1 MAYTLR
7 VPIRLDKRPQLVKS
21 FDFAASYCIIVIG
34 GTWKM
39 TRLRLYALGPPRV
52 ECNDQPIDIARRKA
66 VALLIYL
73 AVTGQSHSRDTLAT
87 LFWPEYDQS
96 RARAG
101 LRRALAALK
110 KALGEGRLEID
121 RETIGL
127 NPDADIW
134 VDVGRFHCLLAE
146 CRAHDHP
153 ERETCPDCVP
163 LLTEAAALCGDDFMA
178 GFTLRDSPAF
188 DDWQFFQTQGLR
200 DELASALERLARGH
214 SAQGQFEQAIAHA
227 RRRLALDPL
236 HEPAHRH
243 LMQLYAWAGQRAAAL
258 RQYQEC
264 ARVLEEE
271 LAVPPEEETTQLY
284 EDIKQKR
291 ESPPLVEP
299 RVQPLI
305 GKKEE
310 EEEEGEERQR
320 VVNAPPQAV
329 SDLFRD
335 RVTEMA
341 ALTNHIGGETA
352 RLISVVGRAGMGKT
366 ALACKVLDDLA
377 KNRHPDAPPI
387 KGLIYL
393 TVSELSLDRLVHDVG
408 EMLGQPARSQLAQRW
423 AAPEEEL
430 ATKIDAVL
438 AALREEERYVILLDN
453 LEDLL
458 DAKGRLPDSD
468 LACFVD
474 RCLHSQSGVRLVVTS
489 RERPYVSPE
498 GRRRA
503 PRVILDEGLPL
514 DEAREMLRD
523 LDPDGELGLRDASQS
538 DLEQAAR
545 LARRMPRALELL
557 AFVLHQAEGTLSLDH
572 LLEDE
577 ALFLD
582 DALVVER
589 LAAEVYRRLDDDERR
604 VVDAL
609 AVLEE
614 PATAQAVEYLL
625 TPWQPHLD
633 VTAALRWLIRGH
645 FVSYNRMTS
654 GGGRYALHPVDR
666 AFALRLIAGEDE
678 GVDGATIY
686 TRTALED
693 RAAAYYRGL
702 RKPEAE
708 WRSIDDLQPQLRE
721 YEHLLR
727 AGQANEACELLNNID
742 QDFLQLWGYA
752 RLVVRM
758 RERLF
763 SRLKSLHLKAVNH
776 HSLGDA
782 YRNLGRAREAA
793 AQYEDALATARE
805 IGEKETEGAA
815 LGGLG
820 RANWMLGQ
828 VEKATG
834 YLKEALTIA
843 REIGDRRSE
852 GMHVR
857 SLGRIYCDLGQMEK
871 ATSHLADA
879 LIIAREIG
887 DKRGQSQTL
896 AFLGRVHYDLGQVEV
911 AIGYCESALTIAR
924 EIGDKHGEGAYL
936 NSLGNF
942 CYEFGQLEKAFGYYE
957 SALAI
962 AREIGD
968 KRREAQCA
976 GNLGNV
982 CSDMG
987 QMEKAFDH
995 YEESLSIAREVGDKR
1010 TEGLVLGI
1018 LGHASTALKRHADAV
1033 AYLREGINILTEI
1046 NLPLGQCWLNGYLG
1060 WALLASGRLDEA
1072 QSAFGEAAV
1081 MDVPDGNYLASV
1093 GLGVTCLRLDDETTA
1108 RKAFSEAV
1116 ERCEALLA
1124 KTPELREACFALGL
1138 ARSGL
1143 AVLGAGAMEEAIAA
1157 YKRAR
1162 DICDARGVLDE
1173 ERRKLDELEEAGYG
1187 DLSKVRAALTGVE

>member
-1 MAYTLR
+1 MA
-7 VPIRLDKRPQLVKS
+7 RL
-21 FDFAASYCIIVIG
+21 Y
-34 GTWKM
+34 
-39 TRLRLYALGPPRV
+39 LYALGPPRV
-52 ECNDQPIDIARRKA
+52 ECDDQPIEIARRKA
-66 VALLIYL
+66 LALLVYL
-73 AVTGQSHSRDTLAT
+73 VVTGQSHSRDALST
-87 LFWPEYDQS
+87 LFWPEYSQS

-101 LRRALAALK
+101 LRRALAELK
-110 KALGEGRLEID
+110 KTLGEGWLEVD
-121 RETIGL
+121 RDTAEP
-127 NPDADIW
+127 NPEADVW
-134 VDVGRFHCLLAE
+134 LDVDRFRHLLAE
-146 CRAHDHP
+146 SRTHDHP
-153 ERETCPDCVP
+153 EDEVCSDCLP
-163 LLTEAAALCGDDFMA
+163 RLTEAAALYGDDFMA

-200 DELASALERLARGH
+200 DELAGALDRLAHGLGT
-214 SAQGQFEQAIAHA
+214 QGQFEQAIAHA

-264 ARVLEEE
+264 TRILEEE

-284 EDIKQKR
+284 QAIKEKR
-291 ESPPLVEP
+291 VLPPPAKP
-299 RVQPLI
+299 RVLPLAR
-305 GKKEE
+305 E
-310 EEEEGEERQR
+310 EERQR

-341 ALTNHIGGETA
+341 ALANHIGGEA
-352 RLISVVGRAGMGKT
+352 PRLISVVGRAGMGKT

-377 KNRHPDAPPI
+377 RNRHPDAPPI
-387 KGLIYL
+387 NGLIYL
-393 TVSELSLDRLVHDVG
+393 TASELSLDRLVHDVG

-430 ATKIDAVL
+430 TSKIDAVL
-438 AALREEERYVILLDN
+438 TALKEEDRYVILLDN

-458 DAKGRLPDSD
+458 DATGRLTDPD

-489 RERPYVSPE
+489 RERPYVPPE

-514 DEAREMLRD
+514 DEACEMLRD

-545 LARRMPRALELL
+545 LAQRMPRALELL
-557 AFVLHQAEGTLSLDH
+557 AFVLLQAEGTLILDH
-572 LLEDE
+572 LLEQE
-577 ALFLD
+577 ELFLD
-582 DALVVER
+582 DELVVER
-589 LAAEVYRRLDDDERR
+589 LVEQVYCRLDDDGRR
-604 VVDAL
+604 VVEAL

-614 PATAQAVEYLL
+614 PAPAQAVAYLL
-625 TPWQPHLD
+625 APWQPHLD
-633 VTAALRWLIRGH
+633 VTAVLRWLIRGH

-654 GGGRYALHPVDR
+654 GAGYYALHPVDR

-686 TRTALED
+686 TRTALEE

-702 RKPEAE
+702 RKPEAK
-708 WRSIDDLQPQLRE
+708 WRSIDDVQPQLRE

-727 AGQANEACELLNNID
+727 AGQADEACELLNSID

-758 RERLF
+758 REHL
-763 SRLKSLHLKAVNH
+763 SGRLKSLHLKAVNH

-782 YRNLGRAREAA
+782 YRNLGRAREAV

-805 IGEKETEGAA
+805 IGEKETEEAA

-820 RANWMLGQ
+820 RANWMLGE
-828 VEKATG
+828 VEKATS

-852 GMHVR
+852 GIHLR

-871 ATSHLADA
+871 ATSRLEEA
-879 LIIAREIG
+879 LTIAREIG
-887 DKRGQSQTL
+887 DKRGQSRTL
-896 AFLGRVHYDLGQVEV
+896 AFLGRVHYDLGQVEE
-911 AIGYCESALTIAR
+911 AIGHCESALTIAR

-942 CYEFGQLEKAFGYYE
+942 CYEFGQLERAFGYYE

-976 GNLGNV
+976 GNLGNIS
-982 CSDMG
+982 SDMG

-1018 LGHASTALKRHADAV
+1018 LGHACTALKRYPDAV
-1033 AYLREGINILTEI
+1033 AHLREGINILREI
-1046 NLPLGQCWLNGYLG
+1046 NLPLGQCWLSGYLG
-1060 WALLASGRLDEA
+1060 WALLANGQPEEA
-1072 QSAFGEAAV
+1072 QVAFGEAAV

-1093 GLGVTCLRLDDETTA
+1093 GLGVTCLRLDNQAAA
-1108 RKAFSEAV
+1108 REAFSEAV

-1124 KTPELREACFALGL
+1124 ETPELREACFALGL
-1138 ARSGL
+1138 ARAGL
-1143 AVLGAGAMEEAIAA
+1143 AMLGAGTMEGAVAT

-1162 DICDARGVLDE
+1162 DICDARGVLDDA
-1173 ERRKLDELEEAGYG
+1173 RRKLDELEEAGYG